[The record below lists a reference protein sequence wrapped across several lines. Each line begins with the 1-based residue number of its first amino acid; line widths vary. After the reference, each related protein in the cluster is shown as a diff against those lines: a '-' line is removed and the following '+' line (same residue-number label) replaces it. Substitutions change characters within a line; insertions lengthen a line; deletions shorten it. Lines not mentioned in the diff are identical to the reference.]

1 VPETKTEDDR
11 VVFRL
16 SVTFVRNSVTFVRNS
31 VTFVRNSTSSIP
43 YYDHM
48 MV

>member
-1 VPETKTEDDR
+1 MPETKTEDDR

-31 VTFVRNSTSSIP
+31 TSSIP